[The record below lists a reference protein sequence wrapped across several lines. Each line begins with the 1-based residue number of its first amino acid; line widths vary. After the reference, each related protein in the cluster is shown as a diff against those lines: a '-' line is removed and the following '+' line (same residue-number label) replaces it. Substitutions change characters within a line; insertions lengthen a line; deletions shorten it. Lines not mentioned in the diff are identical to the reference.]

1 MQLATRSSWILSSFA
16 CAPPPPLLS
25 PSRSPDFATFFPL
38 FFLFTVFSFFLL
50 PIPRAKFRG
59 RIFFRPSTFSKRIF
73 GIRWE
78 SGASRTVKWFISE
91 HRFIVAFS
99 SLFLPL
105 SLFFFFLQKF
115 PALYNFSTSSY
126 CQAYRINVQ
135 LIYLFIRLL
144 ISSNLFSSF
153 FSFLSLFESR
163 EWKDKYP
170 SLPKLEYTL
179 MRLIRRSK
187 EIPDSTVRLPLSKMQ
202 FRNSPIE

>member
-105 SLFFFFLQKF
+105 SLLFFFFYKSSPRYITSPPRLIAK
-115 PALYNFSTSSY
+115 LIVLTSS
-126 CQAYRINVQ
+126 
-135 LIYLFIRLL
+135 LSIYLFVCWYLGIFFLPSFL
-144 ISSNLFSSF
+144 FFLFSNHANERINI
-153 FSFLSLFESR
+153 LR
-163 EWKDKYP
+163 Y
-170 SLPKLEYTL
+170 
-179 MRLIRRSK
+179 
-187 EIPDSTVRLPLSKMQ
+187 
-202 FRNSPIE
+202 RNWNTH